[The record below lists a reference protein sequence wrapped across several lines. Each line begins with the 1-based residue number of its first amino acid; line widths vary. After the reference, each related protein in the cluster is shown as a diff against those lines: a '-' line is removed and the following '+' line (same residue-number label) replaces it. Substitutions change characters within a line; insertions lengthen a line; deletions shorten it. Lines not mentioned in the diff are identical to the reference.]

1 MLVASSLI
9 GIACTLAM
17 RPAAYVSTG
26 YALIVPGLVVSG
38 IGQGIVWTVMWIAAS
53 SAVAHHEQ
61 GITSGKVSTT
71 LSMGSAIGLAVLVA
85 LTNAAL
91 SGFTSELLRSHLAQ
105 GVRRAFYLAAAG
117 MALGLLIALAL
128 SRKAA
133 NVAQSGE
140 AA

>member
-1 MLVASSLI
+1 MLAASSLI

-17 RPAAYVSTG
+17 RRAAYVSTG
-26 YALIVPGLVVSG
+26 YALIVPGLVVAG
-38 IGQGIVWTVMWIAAS
+38 IGQGIVWMAAT

-71 LSMGSAIGLAVLVA
+71 LSMGSAIGLAGLVA

-105 GVRRAFYLAAAG
+105 GVRQAFYLAAAG
-117 MALGLLIALAL
+117 MALGLLIALAW

-133 NVAQSGE
+133 NIAQSGE
-140 AA
+140 AV

>member
-1 MLVASSLI
+1 M
-9 GIACTLAM
+9 
-17 RPAAYVSTG
+17 STG
-26 YALIVPGLVVSG
+26 YALIVPGLVVAG
-38 IGQGIVWTVMWIAAS
+38 IGQGIVWMAAT

-71 LSMGSAIGLAVLVA
+71 LSMGSAIGLAGLVA

-105 GVRRAFYLAAAG
+105 GVRQAFYLAAAG
-117 MALGLLIALAL
+117 MALGLLIALAW

-133 NVAQSGE
+133 NIAQSGE
-140 AA
+140 AV